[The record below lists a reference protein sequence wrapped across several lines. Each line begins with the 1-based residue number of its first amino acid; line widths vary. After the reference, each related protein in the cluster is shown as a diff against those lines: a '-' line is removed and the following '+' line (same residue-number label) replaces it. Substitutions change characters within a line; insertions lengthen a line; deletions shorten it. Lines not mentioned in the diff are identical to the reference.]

1 MTRKV
6 TYWVQKA
13 TYTVSPAVSNP
24 GTLHTLSVVADWVC
38 NIFTTPLMRLYTLH
52 LLCFLSQIFTYNP
65 FLLPDL
71 MQDPCFIL
79 TSLLI
84 LFSFPFVLYTC
95 LLFRGLTPGH
105 HAWVHACSPSTSETD
120 SQAFCRD
127 PWWLVPL
134 VTTHVPPS
142 YLIERWHWH
151 QLHCGPHHTVST
163 LSLFTACTLTCLY
176 KCFRC
181 VYSCFW
187 LWILNK
193 KV

>member
-38 NIFTTPLMRLYTLH
+38 NIFTTPLMRLHTLH

-79 TSLLI
+79 TSLQLLLI
-84 LFSFPFVLYTC
+84 FSRSSIFLCPPFLYVLEEY
-95 LLFRGLTPGH
+95 
-105 HAWVHACSPSTSETD
+105 
-120 SQAFCRD
+120 
-127 PWWLVPL
+127 
-134 VTTHVPPS
+134 
-142 YLIERWHWH
+142 IE
-151 QLHCGPHHTVST
+151 V
-163 LSLFTACTLTCLY
+163 
-176 KCFRC
+176 
-181 VYSCFW
+181 
-187 LWILNK
+187 IL
-193 KV
+193 